1 MKKLFTIILMT
12 VVLFTACTKEN
23 VPAVD
28 QIVTINATIA
38 GDTKVALGDGENE
51 KKVNWTESD
60 KIKLII
66 SGSEYE
72 FTWKEGTTFEYTGNI
87 QLPTLTEGLQ
97 ITATY
102 VSTYYTEQT
111 GLKGDIGSYMAL
123 SDEKTVAT
131 GQNYGDLN
139 FTFSHGTSVLKL
151 TLKNDDFKG
160 KDITNITLKA
170 GTTEVAK
177 ATNTFKGAE
186 ADGSV
191 TVYLVL
197 KPATLTNVTIHA
209 TCDSKEYIALMGDK
223 GVESG
228 KIYNADIDY
237 DDYIDEYG
245 INHGHG
251 VNIDG
256 VVWAPVNCGYHVD
269 NYKYGK
275 LYQWGRKYGQGYYSS
290 NTSQNDAA
298 TPESETSEGPVTLD
312 DGQSE
317 SNKNIFF
324 EKSKDWLSIKNNG
337 LWNSGTETSP
347 VKTVYDPCPT
357 GWRVPT
363 KAELSALC
371 ANYSSWETNTANNQS
386 GFWLSGATSYTQ
398 GIPQVFFSAAG
409 YNHYY
414 PTAPPQ
420 GRGYQGGYWSSM
432 ADPDSDYAYS
442 LIIQEGG
449 MVGFDT
455 AEISDNWVRAM
466 GFSIRCVQE

>member
-1 MKKLFTIILMT
+1 
-12 VVLFTACTKEN
+12 
-23 VPAVD
+23 
-28 QIVTINATIA
+28 
-38 GDTKVALGDGENE
+38 
-51 KKVNWTESD
+51 
-60 KIKLII
+60 
-66 SGSEYE
+66 
-72 FTWKEGTTFEYTGNI
+72 
-87 QLPTLTEGLQ
+87 
-97 ITATY
+97 
-102 VSTYYTEQT
+102 
-111 GLKGDIGSYMAL
+111 MAL
-123 SDEKTVAT
+123 SDEKTVAA

-160 KDITNITLKA
+160 KDVTNITLKA
-170 GTTEVAK
+170 GATEVAK

-256 VVWAPVNCGYHVD
+256 VVWAPVNCGYHVAD
-269 NYKYGK
+269 YKYGK

-324 EKSKDWLSIKNNG
+324 ENSKDWLSTKNNG
-337 LWNSGTETSP
+337 LWNSGTEASP

-409 YNHYY
+409 YNHYDPY
-414 PTAPPQ
+414 APPQ
-420 GRGYQGGYWSSM
+420 GRGNQGGYWSSM
-432 ADPDSDYAYS
+432 AYPDDNDYAYS
-442 LIIQEGG
+442 LVIQYGG
-449 MVGFDT
+449 TVGFDT
-455 AEISDNWVRAM
+455 AEISNNWVRAM

>member
-256 VVWAPVNCGYHVD
+256 VVWAPVNCGYHVA

-275 LYQWGRKYGQGYYSS
+275 LYQWGRKYGQGYYSTF

-298 TPESETSEGPVTLD
+298 TPETVTSSGPVTLD
-312 DGQSE
+312 KGQSE
-317 SNKNIFF
+317 SNKNVFF
-324 EKSKDWLSIKNNG
+324 ENSKDWLSPKDNG
-337 LWNSGTETSP
+337 LWNSGTEASP
-347 VKTVYDPCPT
+347 KKTVYDPCPT

-363 KAELSALC
+363 MQVWLC
-371 ANYSSWETNTANNQS
+371 
-386 GFWLSGATSYTQ
+386 
-398 GIPQVFFSAAG
+398 
-409 YNHYY
+409 H
-414 PTAPPQ
+414 AP
-420 GRGYQGGYWSSM
+420 S
-432 ADPDSDYAYS
+432 
-442 LIIQEGG
+442 
-449 MVGFDT
+449 
-455 AEISDNWVRAM
+455 
-466 GFSIRCVQE
+466 